1 MERILVI
8 SILVIIAGI
17 FLVLRL
23 KQRSDKKKPPHS
35 PLR

>member
-23 KQRSDKKKPPHS
+23 KQRSDKKNPPHT

>member
-1 MERILVI
+1 MEQILII
-8 SILVIIAGI
+8 SILVIIAGV

-23 KQRSDKKKPPHS
+23 KQRSDKKNPPHS